1 MYFLKTNWHEICHL
15 KPSFTGKGAGI
26 LPSSKN
32 EKPESSEPAQDEK
45 LGTRSVLK
53 NVKEVIVQSKKM
65 KIAFGCAILMN
76 ISCFAYAGDLPF
88 IDTGT
93 TAWMLTSTALVLLM
107 VPGLAMFYGGLVR
120 TKNVIGT
127 MMHSFAAIALI
138 GTLWMVCGYAL
149 AFGKNVLGG
158 FIGWSPDYFF
168 LNGIDDTIVNGVPEY
183 VLAMFQ
189 GKFAIITPALISGAL
204 AERVYFR
211 GYLLFIMLWFLFIYC
226 PLCHWIW
233 ASDGWLFNYGASG
246 VIDLAGGLVIHV
258 SAGFSALVVALFLGP
273 RQGYPKTAMQP
284 NNLVMTLMG
293 AGLLWVG
300 WFGFNAG
307 STVQSG
313 LDTARALT
321 MTQVSAA
328 SGALAWIVIEA
339 VVFRKATSLGF
350 VSGILAGL
358 VVITPAA
365 GVVKPYGALILGA
378 LSSLTCYLA
387 INLKTKIGYDDSLD
401 CFGIHG
407 IGSGLGIVLLSFF
420 IRESWM
426 ASASMAAGSQGW
438 SAVKQLVVQLTGLGS
453 TIVLAVIGTFLLCY
467 IVEKTVKFRIDS
479 EREVEGLDLS
489 LHGEHGYGLLNP

>member
-1 MYFLKTNWHEICHL
+1 MGIRVIAALLFVITLQFCFSPVL
-15 KPSFTGKGAGI
+15 FAAG
-26 LPSSKN
+26 N
-32 EKPESSEPAQDEK
+32 GE
-45 LGTRSVLK
+45 
-53 NVKEVIVQSKKM
+53 
-65 KIAFGCAILMN
+65 
-76 ISCFAYAGDLPF
+76 

-120 TKNVIGT
+120 TKNVLGT
-127 MMHSFAAIALI
+127 MMHTFVALAII
-138 GTLWMVCGYAL
+138 GVLWVVCGYSL
-149 AFGKNVLGG
+149 TFGDSILGG
-158 FIGWSPDYFF
+158 FVGWNSDYFF
-168 LNGIDDTIVNGVPEY
+168 LRGIDDSIVDGVPEY

-211 GYLLFIMLWFLFIYC
+211 GYSIFIALWFVLIYC

-233 ASDGWLFNYGASG
+233 ASDGWLFNAGAAG

-258 SAGFSALVVALFLGP
+258 SAGISALVVALFLGA
-273 RQGYPKTAMQP
+273 RRGYPKVAMHP

-307 STVQSG
+307 STVHSG

-328 SGALAWIVIEA
+328 SGAMTWMIIEA
-339 VVFRKATSLGF
+339 LIFRKVTALGF

-365 GVVKPYGALILGA
+365 GVVLPTGAMALGA
-378 LSSLTCYLA
+378 LSA
-387 INLKTKIGYDDSLD
+387 IACFYALKLKNRLGYDDSLD

-407 IGSGLGIVLLSFF
+407 VGSGLGVILLSFF

-426 ASASMAAGSQGW
+426 ADASVSAGVGGW
-438 SAVKQLVVQLTGLGS
+438 SAWKQLLIQLMGMGS
-453 TIVLAVIGTFLLCY
+453 TIALAAVGTIVLCI
-467 IVEKTVKFRIDS
+467 IVQKTVGFRIDEEGES
-479 EREVEGLDLS
+479 MGLDQS
-489 LHGEHGYGLLNP
+489 LHGESGYHL